1 MGDSKG
7 RLILK
12 VPCKGCEF
20 REIAC
25 HVTCPMYR
33 MYKRE
38 KEKEMKCSVMR
49 NDTHA
54 YIVSNAKKI
63 RHKMRKAK
71 YGCSVND

>member
-1 MGDSKG
+1 M
-7 RLILK
+7 K

-25 HVTCPMYR
+25 HVKCPMYR

-38 KEKEMKCSVMR
+38 KEKETKC
-49 NDTHA
+49 
-54 YIVSNAKKI
+54 NAKRGDVSDYVRGNVIKI

-71 YGCSVND
+71 YGCEVRD

>member
-1 MGDSKG
+1 M
-7 RLILK
+7 K

-33 MYKRE
+33 MYKKH
-38 KEKEMKCSVMR
+38 KEEEMKC
-49 NDTHA
+49 
-54 YIVSNAKKI
+54 NAKQGDVSDYVRENVIRI